1 MFFKHD
7 ILENPRFQ
15 LKQLRRSKCLELI
28 GFYMELDLPGSVGI
42 IAPHRDTSSGYLS
55 ANQKKKSWDIGIL
68 DG

>member
-1 MFFKHD
+1 
-7 ILENPRFQ
+7 
-15 LKQLRRSKCLELI
+15 
-28 GFYMELDLPGSVGI
+28 MELDLPGSVGI